1 MLGSLYYARQARTLL
16 KMARVTKDPK
26 LIATLISKASDLRD
40 RSEGA
45 PLAPGFEPDGFEP
58 DRRELQ
64 RSS

>member
-40 RSEGA
+40 RSEDP
-45 PLAPGFEPDGFEP
+45 PLAPELESDG
-58 DRRELQ
+58 RELQ
-64 RSS
+64 RST